1 MKKALSDSES
11 HLLAYVL
18 RGHDLKQVPHSAFH
32 SLEATHMKTIL
43 SQLNDD
49 SWYKT
54 FTSLSV
60 TENQSLERVIRP
72 PGLSGTVRDVVVL
85 KVIERNRLNSWVVLL
100 RDIFQKYPLA
110 YVMGPNRVLLV
121 IVREKLVD
129 GKAPDAISNAG
140 PKRGP
145 PPHPGKRPIIRPPPG
160 LPTPTRT
167 NSRISDLRFPPPPS
181 APQGWHV
188 TWGAPRGPPFPLD
201 PNLPIL
207 QESEAL
213 EALTVYTEYTLRQV
227 ESATDY
233 NPPGPTK
240 TWSRISI
247 TQESNE
253 KPDILARIQKFEL
266 SGGNIIELKLRMS
279 EQQAKQV
286 DRLMDEL
293 KQSERD
299 ARFDWSWVEMTM
311 YTHSGEVSASDLMK
325 TDQDVPFNFALTATH
340 IHVIA
345 KRTLKPS
352 QFPLKV
358 YTSFFSPPPPSPGM
372 HNGPPGPPGPPMHP
386 GPPGPPGP
394 PPGPPPGW
402 RGGPP
407 IVHRPGPR
415 IIDVQPSRR
424 RKRRGSFTSSGSDSD
439 TVWVSDSSEGEVRR
453 RLRRYKAR
461 KVKRTV
467 EAARRRNRSP
477 FGSDESGSGSDS
489 DSEDDEDV
497 IEVKVV
503 LKRGGDVVKALLE
516 LWTPEVEGKG
526 KEVV

>member
-54 FTSLSV
+54 FTSLSM

-72 PGLSGTVRDVVVL
+72 TGPFGEARDVVVL

-100 RDIFQKYPLA
+100 KDIFQKYPMA
-110 YVMGPNRVLLV
+110 YQMDSNRVLLV
-121 IVREKLVD
+121 IVREKLVN
-129 GKAPDAISNAG
+129 GKAPSDISNAG
-140 PKRGP
+140 PKRGSP
-145 PPHPGKRPIIRPPPG
+145 PPPPPPPPGKRPIVRPPPG
-160 LPTPTRT
+160 LPTPTRANT
-167 NSRISDLRFPPPPS
+167 RISDLRFPPPPN

-188 TWGAPRGPPFPLD
+188 NWGAPRGPSNPPIPNGSPFL
-201 PNLPIL
+201 L
-207 QESEAL
+207 ESEAL
-213 EALTVYTEYTLRQV
+213 DALTVYTEYTLRQV
-227 ESATDY
+227 ESTTDH

-240 TWSRISI
+240 TWSRVSI

-253 KPDILARIQKFEL
+253 KPDILSRIQKFER
-266 SGGNIIELKLRMS
+266 SGGNIIELKLRLS

-299 ARFDWSWVEMTM
+299 TRFDWSWVEMSM
-311 YTHSGEVSASDLMK
+311 YTHSGEVSARDVMR

-340 IHVIA
+340 FHLIA

-352 QFPLKV
+352 QYPLEV
-358 YTSFFSPPPPSPGM
+358 YMNFMRPPPPGMPG
-372 HNGPPGPPGPPMHP
+372 
-386 GPPGPPGP
+386 GPPGP
-394 PPGPPPGW
+394 PPVWRGPPV
-402 RGGPP
+402 
-407 IVHRPGPR
+407 IQRPVPR
-415 IIDVQPSRR
+415 VVKVQPARR
-424 RKRRGSFTSSGSDSD
+424 RNRRGSFTSSGSDSD

-461 KVKRTV
+461 KVRRNV
-467 EAARRRNRSP
+467 EAARWRNRSP
-477 FGSDESGSGSDS
+477 MGSERSWSGSDS
-489 DSEDDEDV
+489 DSDDEEDI

-503 LKRGGDVVKALLE
+503 LKRGEDVVKALLE